1 MSCSDNNNYPMT
13 KLDKKVSAN
22 FNLQKIDGT
31 FVMLEELRGSYI
43 LVNFWATWCKP
54 CVAELPYFIEFAQEN
69 ENVELILVNL
79 DMPSQVEKLVK
90 PFLKRENIAQTVVH
104 LNDPNSNFWINDID
118 SSWSGAIPATL
129 IIRDEIKQFYE
140 GSLNLA
146 DLNRIIKNE

>member
-1 MSCSDNNNYPMT
+1 
-13 KLDKKVSAN
+13 
-22 FNLQKIDGT
+22 
-31 FVMLEELRGSYI
+31 
-43 LVNFWATWCKP
+43 
-54 CVAELPYFIEFAQEN
+54 
-69 ENVELILVNL
+69 
-79 DMPSQVEKLVK
+79 MPSQVETLVK